1 MRMPAMAEL
10 RPLKGNLYLFLAAL
24 AWGTTFVVQRTA
36 MEHLGPF
43 TYSGFRF
50 LLGALFL
57 LPFAVFRYRKR
68 GAIILRSR
76 ESTGKWVPLGAS
88 LLTGFLVFLGI
99 NFQQIGLVSSTAGK
113 GGFITGL
120 YVIIVPMLAAF
131 FGYRAGIGVWIGALM
146 AVIGLYLLSVT
157 EGFSLAPGDGWILAC
172 AFVWALQVLS
182 MGWLSPRIDSFILAF
197 GQALVC
203 ALLSLIAGLL
213 IEEISLAAISAA
225 AFDLVYGGIVS
236 VGLGFTFQVA
246 GQKHAQASH
255 AAIIMQFEAVF
266 AVIAGWLFLNE
277 SLGPRAI
284 AGCVL
289 MLAGMLLSQI
299 LAPRQR

>member
-1 MRMPAMAEL
+1 MPAMAEL
-10 RPLKGNLYLFLAAL
+10 RPLKGNLYLFLAAF

-36 MEHLGPF
+36 MDHLGPF

-57 LPFAVFRYRKR
+57 LPFALFRYRKR
-68 GAIILRSR
+68 GAIILRNR
-76 ESTGKWVPLGAS
+76 NLTGKWLPLGAS

-120 YVIIVPMLAAF
+120 YVIIVPMLAAL
-131 FGYRAGIGVWIGALM
+131 FGYRAGAGVWTGGAL

-157 EGFSLAPGDGWILAC
+157 EGMVLAPGDGWILAC

-182 MGWLSPRIDSFILAF
+182 MGWLSPQIDSFILAF
-197 GQALVC
+197 GQAFVC
-203 ALLSLIAGLL
+203 ALLSICIGFLT
-213 IEEISLAAISAA
+213 EEISLAAISAT
-225 AFDLVYGGIVS
+225 AFDLAYGGIVS

-266 AVIAGWLFLNE
+266 AVVAGWFFLGE
-277 SLGPRAI
+277 TLGAKAI
-284 AGCVL
+284 LGCLL
-289 MLAGMLLSQI
+289 MLAGMLVSQ
-299 LAPRQR
+299 LLTSRPR